1 MPLPYSEV
9 EDEEYLMR
17 KTALEL
23 GMEITILTI
32 KINKYR
38 KFYETLKELTD
49 QEKLFRCE
57 LHNLILELEH
67 EKMSLQLRLR
77 DVPIF
82 ENESNLL

>member
-38 KFYETLKELTD
+38 KFYETLKDLTD

>member
-23 GMEITILTI
+23 GMEITILTN

-38 KFYETLKELTD
+38 KFYETLKDLTD

-77 DVPIF
+77 DVPMI
-82 ENESNLL
+82 

>member
-38 KFYETLKELTD
+38 KFYETLKDLTD

-77 DVPIF
+77 DVPMV
-82 ENESNLL
+82 